1 MHVCMY
7 VRVYVCKYACRH
19 VFAGSVL
26 ATLTDIVG
34 SPEMHAGV
42 VGRFGPVQHPVMH
55 DGDVVLRVCRGGRG
69 GGWWG
74 WWWGWGWCGKWGWW
88 EGWGGVVVVGVV
100 VMVVEVLLVVDWL
113 VCIVCLWYAS
123 QVVVWVY

>member
-1 MHVCMY
+1 MSLHVWGKGVCEDNGYKGTNKQRAMACMHVCMY

-69 GGWWG
+69 GGWWW
-74 WWWGWGWCGKWGWW
+74 WWWGWW
-88 EGWGGVVVVGVV
+88 
-100 VMVVEVLLVVDWL
+100 
-113 VCIVCLWYAS
+113 
-123 QVVVWVY
+123 